1 MNQTTNKEQ
10 EERQKVTQI
19 CQELTQSEAVLFE
32 LLVNAAFAL
41 FVSRYPVQDT
51 KKESEKCLQIKSA
64 KTSRKLK
71 REVNRRR
78 KLKAGLKDEMERG

>member
-10 EERQKVTQI
+10 EERQKV
-19 CQELTQSEAVLFE
+19 TQSEAVLFE

-51 KKESEKCLQIKSA
+51 KKESEKCL
-64 KTSRKLK
+64 
-71 REVNRRR
+71 
-78 KLKAGLKDEMERG
+78 

>member
-32 LLVNAAFAL
+32 LL
-41 FVSRYPVQDT
+41 VSRYPVQDT